1 MEFNKIDN
9 RYDMVVVGGGITGAG
24 IFLRAAAMGLS
35 VLLLEQNDFAWGT
48 SSRSSK
54 MVHGGLR
61 YLKEGKLL
69 MTRDSVKER
78 QRLLTI
84 FPGLVEP
91 LEFIMPVYKGHGPS
105 KPLMGL
111 GLSLYSIMALEKQHK
126 GLNRAQTEATV
137 PFINTRNLT
146 GGFIFGDAQVDDAR
160 LVLRI
165 ISQGLDLGGA
175 ARNYTR
181 VCAVNRDNR
190 NRVAGVTAQDTD
202 TGKTMEISA
211 PVVINA
217 TGAFA
222 EELHPSPE
230 KGLHIRPLRGSHL
243 IFPDQSIPG
252 NRVVSF
258 VHPRDKRPVFIFP
271 WEGCA
276 VLGTTDVDHGHGLN
290 TEPVIQREEAAYLLE
305 GAAFAMPGL
314 NLDPKTCIASMA
326 GVRPVL
332 SHGGTNASKES
343 REHVVWEDQG
353 LVTVTGGKLTTFNLL
368 ARDAIKAAKNYLPA
382 GSKMVDPLAGPGITP
397 KVSTS
402 APSAPSLSSADRRR
416 LYGRYGNGATAII
429 QSGHDLSHLGTTATL
444 WAELAFAAEH
454 EQVRHLSDLLLRR
467 TRLGILLPQGAK
479 EHLKAV
485 ESICKP
491 FLKWDDQRWHQ
502 EKQDYLT
509 HWSRHYSSPF

>member
-1 MEFNKIDN
+1 MEFNKIKN
-9 RYDMVVVGGGITGAG
+9 NYDMVVIGGGITGAG
-24 IFLRAAAMGLS
+24 VFFRAAAMGLS

-69 MTRDSVKER
+69 MTRDSVTER
-78 QRLLTI
+78 QRLLSI

-111 GLSLYSIMALEKQHK
+111 GLSLYSLMALKKQHK
-126 GLNRAQTEATV
+126 GLSRAQTEATV
-137 PFINTRNLT
+137 PFINTHNLT

-165 ISQGLDLGGA
+165 ISQGQALGGT

-181 VCAVNRDNR
+181 VCSVNRDSR

-243 IFPDQSIPG
+243 IFPGQSVPG
-252 NRVVSF
+252 DRVISFIHPQDNR
-258 VHPRDKRPVFIFP
+258 PMFIFQ

-290 TEPVIQREEAAYLLE
+290 TEPAIQREEAAYLME
-305 GAAFAMPGL
+305 GADFAMPGL

-353 LVTVTGGKLTTFNLL
+353 LVTITGGKLTTFNLL
-368 ARDAIKAAKNYLPA
+368 ARDAIKAAKDYLPA
-382 GSKMVDPLAGPGITP
+382 NTQMVDPLGLNIAPNE
-397 KVSTS
+397 TS
-402 APSAPSLSSADRRR
+402 SAPSLSATDRRR
-416 LYGRYGNGATAII
+416 LYGRYGNGATDII
-429 QSGHDLSHLGTTATL
+429 ESGNDLSHLGTTATL
-444 WAELAFAAEH
+444 WAELAYAAEH
-454 EQVRHLSDLLLRR
+454 EQVRHLSDLMLRR

-485 ESICKP
+485 ETICKP
-491 FLKWDDQRWHQ
+491 LLKWDDQRWLQ

-509 HWSRHYSSPF
+509 HWNRHYSSPF

>member
-1 MEFNKIDN
+1 MMLNKIEN
-9 RYDMVVVGGGITGAG
+9 NYDMVVIGGGITGAG
-24 IFLRAAAMGLS
+24 IFLRAATMGIS

-69 MTRDSVKER
+69 MTRNSVKER
-78 QRLLTI
+78 QRLLSI

-105 KPLMGL
+105 KNTMGL
-111 GLSLYSIMALEKQHK
+111 GLSLYSLMAMKKQHK
-126 GLNRAQTEATV
+126 GLNRAQTEASL

-146 GGFIFGDAQVDDAR
+146 GGFTFGDASVDDAR

-165 ISQGLDLGGA
+165 ISQGTDLGGTA
-175 ARNYTR
+175 LNYTR

-190 NRVAGVTAQDTD
+190 NRVAGVTARDTD

-230 KGLHIRPLRGSHL
+230 KGLHLRPLRGSHL
-243 IFPDQSIPG
+243 VFPGQSIPDD
-252 NRVVSF
+252 RVISF
-258 VHPRDKRPVFIFP
+258 VHPRDNRPVFIFQ

-276 VLGTTDVDHGHGLN
+276 VLGTTDVDHKLGLN
-290 TEPVIQREEAAYLLE
+290 TEPVIQSGEAAYLME

-314 NLDPKTCIASMA
+314 KLDPDACIASMA

-368 ARDAIKAAKNYLPA
+368 ARDAIKAATPYLPS
-382 GSKMVDPLAGPGITP
+382 GSKNVDPLLSIPPTEP
-397 KVSTS
+397 
-402 APSAPSLSSADRRR
+402 PPAPSLAPTDLRR
-416 LYGRYGNGATAII
+416 LHGRYGNRAADII
-429 QSGHDLSHLGTTATL
+429 RSGQDLTHLGTTATL
-444 WAELAFAAEH
+444 WAELAHAAQH

-467 TRLGILLPQGAK
+467 TRLGVLLPQGAK
-479 EHLKAV
+479 EHLKAI
-485 ESICKP
+485 ETICKP
-491 FLKWDDQRWHQ
+491 LLNWDDQRWDQ
-502 EKQDYLT
+502 EQQQYLT
-509 HWSRHYSSPF
+509 HWSRYYSSPF